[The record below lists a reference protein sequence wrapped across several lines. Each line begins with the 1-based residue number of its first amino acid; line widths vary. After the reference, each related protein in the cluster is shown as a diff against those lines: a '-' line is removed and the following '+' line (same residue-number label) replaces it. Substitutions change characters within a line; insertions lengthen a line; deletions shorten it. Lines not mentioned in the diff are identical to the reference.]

1 MIHLIAEQTKK
12 VKAAIHRCLTY
23 CRGETGMGTVEVV
36 LILAVLVGIALI
48 FRTYLFSFV
57 NDIMGNILGDTLSE
71 IRNNPLVQG

>member
-1 MIHLIAEQTKK
+1 MIHPIADQTKK
-12 VKAAIHRCLTY
+12 IKAAILRRLKY
-23 CRGETGMGTVEVV
+23 CRGEAGMGTVEVV

>member
-1 MIHLIAEQTKK
+1 MIHLIADQTKK
-12 VKAAIHRCLTY
+12 IKAASLRRLKY

-57 NDIMGNILGDTLSE
+57 NDIMGNILGDTLSG

>member
-1 MIHLIAEQTKK
+1 MIHPIAGKTKK
-12 VKAAIHRCLTY
+12 IKAAILCRLEY
-23 CRGETGMGTVEVV
+23 CRDETGMGTVEVV

>member
-1 MIHLIAEQTKK
+1 MIYPIADQTDKI
-12 VKAAIHRCLTY
+12 KAAILRRLKY
-23 CRGETGMGTVEVV
+23 CRGERGMGTVEVV

-57 NDIMGNILGDTLSE
+57 NDIMGNILGDSLSE

>member
-1 MIHLIAEQTKK
+1 MVFSKLKIRRQLRNCQ
-12 VKAAIHRCLTY
+12 
-23 CRGETGMGTVEVV
+23 GEEAMGTVEVV

-57 NDIMGNILGDTLSE
+57 NDIMANILGDSLSE

>member
-1 MIHLIAEQTKK
+1 MIHLIADQTKK
-12 VKAAIHRCLTY
+12 IKAAILRRLKY

-57 NDIMGNILGDTLSE
+57 NDIMGNILGDTLSG